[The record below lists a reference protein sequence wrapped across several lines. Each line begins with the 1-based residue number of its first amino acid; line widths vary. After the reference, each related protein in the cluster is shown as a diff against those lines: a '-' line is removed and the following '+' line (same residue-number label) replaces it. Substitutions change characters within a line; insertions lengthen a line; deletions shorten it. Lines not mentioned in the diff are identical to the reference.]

1 MRSRVMLTCLVAT
14 ALLAGCGSGEKPVAP
29 GSPENPLVGKT
40 QAASEKRRA
49 AEPDY
54 KTLLKRQNGRPQS
67 RFTPCGLVTRAQ
79 ARAIVGEPVQL
90 PFEAPQGP
98 TCVYRTAKGHGLV
111 TLAIQKAQFAKAKAN
126 LQQPAKVD
134 LGNRT
139 GFCGQYGQPTL
150 YAPLSHGRM
159 LTVAAPCRVAK
170 RFAARAVRSLN
181 R

>member
-1 MRSRVMLTCLVAT
+1 MRPRVLLGCLAAT
-14 ALLAGCGSGEKPVAP
+14 ALLAGCGSSEKPAAP

-40 QAASEKRRA
+40 QQASEKRKA
-49 AEPDY
+49 AEPGY
-54 KTLLKRQNGRPQS
+54 KTLLKRQDGKPQS

-79 ARAIVGEPVQL
+79 ASAIVGEPVQL

-98 TCVYRTAKGHGLV
+98 TCVYRTAKGKGLV
-111 TLAIQKAQFAKAKAN
+111 TLAVQRAEFAKAKNN
-126 LQQPAKVD
+126 LQQAAKVD
-134 LGNRT
+134 LGSRS

-159 LTVAAPCRVAK
+159 LTVAAPCGVAK
-170 RFAARAVRSLN
+170 RFAARAVRSLD

>member
-1 MRSRVMLTCLVAT
+1 MRPRVLLGCLAAT
-14 ALLAGCGSGEKPVAP
+14 ALLAGCGSSDKPAAP

-40 QAASEKRRA
+40 QTASEKRKA
-49 AEPDY
+49 AEPGY
-54 KTLLKRQNGRPQS
+54 KTLLKRQDGKPQS

-79 ARAIVGEPVQL
+79 ASAIIGEPVQL

-98 TCVYRTAKGHGLV
+98 TCVYRTVKGHGLV
-111 TLAIQKAQFAKAKAN
+111 TLAVQQAEFAKAKAN
-126 LQQPAKVD
+126 LQQAAKVD

-139 GFCGQYGQPTL
+139 GLCGQYGQPTL

-159 LTVAAPCRVAK
+159 LTVAAPCGIAK
-170 RFAARAVRSLN
+170 RFAARAVRALN